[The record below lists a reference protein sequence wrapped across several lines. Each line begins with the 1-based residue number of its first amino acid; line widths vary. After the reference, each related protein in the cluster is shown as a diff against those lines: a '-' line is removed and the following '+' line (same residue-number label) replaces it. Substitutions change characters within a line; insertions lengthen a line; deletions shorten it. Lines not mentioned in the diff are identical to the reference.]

1 MTDTKLDGIA
11 QAVFAK
17 RERLKRDFDMG
28 VEQFPSSVKL
38 TPRELRR
45 KSSQFML
52 SSSFWIDLLI
62 AGWLM

>member
-28 VEQFPSSVKL
+28 LEQFP
-38 TPRELRR
+38 
-45 KSSQFML
+45 
-52 SSSFWIDLLI
+52 LL
-62 AGWLM
+62 G